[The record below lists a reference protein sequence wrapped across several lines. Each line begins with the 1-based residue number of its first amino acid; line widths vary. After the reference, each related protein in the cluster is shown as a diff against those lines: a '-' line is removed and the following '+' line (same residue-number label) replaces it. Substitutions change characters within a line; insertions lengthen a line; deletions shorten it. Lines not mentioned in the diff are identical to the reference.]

1 MKIKIKPSVLNG
13 KIKAISSK
21 SQVHRMLIA
30 AALADGETAIFFDS
44 TGEDI
49 DATVDCL
56 TALGAKI
63 EKGNGCL
70 KVTPIKEAPLKATL
84 DCRESGSTL
93 RFLLPVAGALG
104 VNACFTGSG
113 RLPSRPIMP
122 LRREMENAGVSFSEP
137 WKFPIEIS
145 GKLEPGAYQL
155 KGDVSSQFVTGLL
168 FALPLLDGDSTL
180 RLIPPVESR
189 PYINMTLEVLNFF
202 GIKIEEKDNSFFIKG
217 AQKYRSP
224 ETLTAEGDWS
234 NAAFFLTAGALA
246 GSVTVTGL
254 NPTSLQGD
262 RKITELLE
270 QMGADV
276 SVLDGEVTVS
286 RNKLKAIS
294 IDAADIPD
302 LVPVLSVA
310 NAAADEGL
318 CVISN
323 AQRLKMKESDRLASV
338 SECLNN
344 IGNVNAQTDDGIVIW
359 TYERLTGGEVF
370 SFNDHRIVMAM
381 AIASAACEGDI
392 TIRNAEAVSKSYPDF
407 FEDFKLLGGK
417 ADVIDS

>member
-1 MKIKIKPSVLNG
+1 
-13 KIKAISSK
+13 
-21 SQVHRMLIA
+21 MLIA
-30 AALADGETAIFFDS
+30 AALADGETVIYCDH
-44 TGEDI
+44 TGDDI

-63 EKGNGCL
+63 EKGDGCL
-70 KVTPIKEAPLKATL
+70 TVTPIKEIPQKATL

-104 VNACFTGSG
+104 INSCFTGSG

-122 LRREMENAGVSFSEP
+122 LRREMENAGVEFSEP

-168 FALPLLDGDSTL
+168 VALPLLDGDSTL

-323 AQRLKMKESDRLASV
+323 AQRIKMKESDRLASV

-381 AIASAACEGDI
+381 AIASASCEGDI